1 MLETVRR
8 RSRSLVKLIE
18 LKKRTIVY
26 SDFEDEIG
34 AGAAVQLSGVSV
46 GTDMERFR
54 AKSRRFLLV
63 NSSHIAILKLR
74 RNEPL
79 TPTDLSELER
89 TPKLAS
95 VRDIARIQEEGASAC
110 SSVPLW
116 GSIVPQQNARS
127 TVSSRVAT

>member
-1 MLETVRR
+1 MLEIVRR
-8 RSRSLVKLIE
+8 RLRGLVKLIE

-34 AGAAVQLSGVSV
+34 VGAAVQLSGVSV
-46 GTDMERFR
+46 GTDTERFR
-54 AKSRRFLLV
+54 AKSRQFLLV

-89 TPKLAS
+89 IFAEAGLGSPD
-95 VRDIARIQEEGASAC
+95 DIARIREEGASAF
-110 SSVPLW
+110 SSVL
-116 GSIVPQQNARS
+116 S
-127 TVSSRVAT
+127 